1 MKRFWRVFKVLM
13 FSLFL
18 IGIYAF
24 DIRLAIRFQG
34 DYRLLVILMTIG
46 MIAVTPK
53 LIEKIKTH
61 PDAEKKKPVKKR
73 IYLLA
78 YLAFSSALCGLLYFG
93 TGITDTRDIVGT
105 FAGTM
110 AGFLLLDFF
119 FIYLARK
126 LDVDDQSYN
135 TFRVVTFK

>member
-24 DIRLAIRFQG
+24 TIWLAIRFQG

-61 PDAEKKKPVKKR
+61 PDAEKKKPVKSADTGFICWPILLSHQHCAAYYTSGQESQTPEILSGLSPGLWPDSSCWTFSLSILPVNSMWMTRLR
-73 IYLLA
+73 ILVY
-78 YLAFSSALCGLLYFG
+78 
-93 TGITDTRDIVGT
+93 
-105 FAGTM
+105 
-110 AGFLLLDFF
+110 
-119 FIYLARK
+119 
-126 LDVDDQSYN
+126 
-135 TFRVVTFK
+135 

>member
-1 MKRFWRVFKVLM
+1 MKRFWRILKVLM
-13 FSLFL
+13 FSLCL

-24 DIRLAIRFQG
+24 AIWLAIRFQG

-61 PDAEKKKPVKKR
+61 PDAEKKKPEKKR
-73 IYLLA
+73 RYWIYLLA
-78 YLAFSSALCGLLYFG
+78 YLAFSSVLCGLLYFG
-93 TGITDTRDIVGT
+93 AGITDTRDIVGT

-110 AGFLLLDFF
+110 AAFLLLDFF
-119 FIYLARK
+119 YIYLARK
-126 LDVDDQSYN
+126 LDVDD
-135 TFRVVTFK
+135 

>member
-1 MKRFWRVFKVLM
+1 MKRFWRIFKVLV

-24 DIRLAIRFQG
+24 AIWLAVTIPGDHRLAI
-34 DYRLLVILMTIG
+34 IPMTIG

-61 PDAEKKKPVKKR
+61 PDTEKKKPAKKR
-73 IYLLA
+73 RYWIYLLA
-78 YLAFSSALCGLLYFG
+78 YLVFSSALCCLLYFG
-93 TGITDTRDIVGT
+93 AGITDSKSLIGT
-105 FAGTM
+105 FVGTM
-110 AGFLLLDFF
+110 AAFLLLDFF

-126 LDVDDQSYN
+126 LDVDD
-135 TFRVVTFK
+135 

>member
-1 MKRFWRVFKVLM
+1 MKRFWRIFKVLM

-24 DIRLAIRFQG
+24 AIWLAITIPGDHRLAI
-34 DYRLLVILMTIG
+34 IPMTIG

-61 PDAEKKKPVKKR
+61 PDAEKKKPAKKR
-73 IYLLA
+73 RYWIYLLA
-78 YLAFSSALCGLLYFG
+78 YLVISSALCCLLYFG
-93 TGITDTRDIVGT
+93 AGITDTKSLIGT
-105 FAGTM
+105 FVGTM
-110 AGFLLLDFF
+110 AAFLLLDFF

-126 LDVDDQSYN
+126 LDVDD
-135 TFRVVTFK
+135 

>member
-1 MKRFWRVFKVLM
+1 MKRVWRIFKVLM

-24 DIRLAIRFQG
+24 AIWLAVTIPGDHRLAI
-34 DYRLLVILMTIG
+34 IPMTIG

-61 PDAEKKKPVKKR
+61 PDAEKKKPAKKR
-73 IYLLA
+73 RYWIYLLA
-78 YLAFSSALCGLLYFG
+78 YLVFSSALCCLLYFG
-93 TGITDTRDIVGT
+93 AGITDTKSLIGT
-105 FAGTM
+105 FVGTM
-110 AGFLLLDFF
+110 AAFLLLDFF

-126 LDVDDQSYN
+126 LDVAD
-135 TFRVVTFK
+135 

>member
-1 MKRFWRVFKVLM
+1 MIM

-18 IGIYAF
+18 IGLYAVAVWA
-24 DIRLAIRFQG
+24 AIR
-34 DYRLLVILMTIG
+34 YSSEYMLPLILMTIG
-46 MIAVTPK
+46 MRAVTPK

-73 IYLLA
+73 RYWIYLLA

-93 TGITDTRDIVGT
+93 AGITDTRSLVGT

-126 LDVDDQSYN
+126 LDVDDWA
-135 TFRVVTFK
+135 

>member
-1 MKRFWRVFKVLM
+1 MKRFWRIFKVLM

-24 DIRLAIRFQG
+24 AIWLAVTVPGDHRLAI
-34 DYRLLVILMTIG
+34 IPMTIG

-73 IYLLA
+73 RYWIYLLRILSSLLHCA
-78 YLAFSSALCGLLYFG
+78 ACCTSVRELPTPKVLSGLSSALWLHFSCWTSSLSILP
-93 TGITDTRDIVGT
+93 VSL
-105 FAGTM
+105 M
-110 AGFLLLDFF
+110 
-119 FIYLARK
+119 
-126 LDVDDQSYN
+126 
-135 TFRVVTFK
+135 

>member
-1 MKRFWRVFKVLM
+1 M
-13 FSLFL
+13 
-18 IGIYAF
+18 IGLYAVAVWA
-24 DIRLAIRFQG
+24 AIR
-34 DYRLLVILMTIG
+34 YLSEYMLPLIPMTIG
-46 MIAVTPK
+46 MRAVTPK

-73 IYLLA
+73 RYWIYLLA

-93 TGITDTRDIVGT
+93 AGITDTRSLVGT

-110 AGFLLLDFF
+110 AAFLLLDFF

-126 LDVDDQSYN
+126 LDVDGWA
-135 TFRVVTFK
+135 

>member
-1 MKRFWRVFKVLM
+1 MKRFWRIFKVLM

-24 DIRLAIRFQG
+24 AIWLAVTIPGDHRLAI
-34 DYRLLVILMTIG
+34 IPMTIG

-61 PDAEKKKPVKKR
+61 PDAEKKKPAKKR
-73 IYLLA
+73 RYWIYLLA
-78 YLAFSSALCGLLYFG
+78 YLVFSSALCCLLYFG
-93 TGITDTRDIVGT
+93 AGITDTKSLIGT
-105 FAGTM
+105 FVGTM
-110 AGFLLLDFF
+110 AAFLLLDFF

-126 LDVDDQSYN
+126 LDVDD
-135 TFRVVTFK
+135 

>member
-1 MKRFWRVFKVLM
+1 MKRFWRIFKVLM

-24 DIRLAIRFQG
+24 AIWLAVTVPGDHRLAI
-34 DYRLLVILMTIG
+34 IPMTIG

-61 PDAEKKKPVKKR
+61 PDAEKKKPAKKR
-73 IYLLA
+73 RYWIYLLA
-78 YLAFSSALCGLLYFG
+78 YLVFSSALCCLLYFG
-93 TGITDTRDIVGT
+93 AGITDSKSLIGT
-105 FAGTM
+105 FVGTM
-110 AGFLLLDFF
+110 AAFLLLDFF

-126 LDVDDQSYN
+126 LDVDD
-135 TFRVVTFK
+135 

>member
-13 FSLFL
+13 FSLCL
-18 IGIYAF
+18 IGVYAF
-24 DIRLAIRFQG
+24 AIWLAIRFQG

-61 PDAEKKKPVKKR
+61 PNAEKKKR
-73 IYLLA
+73 RYWIYLLA

-93 TGITDTRDIVGT
+93 AGITDSKDIVGT
-105 FAGTM
+105 FVGTM
-110 AGFLLLDFF
+110 AAFLLLDFF
-119 FIYLARK
+119 YIYLARK
-126 LDVDDQSYN
+126 LDVDD
-135 TFRVVTFK
+135 

>member
-24 DIRLAIRFQG
+24 TIWLAIRFQG
-34 DYRLLVILMTIG
+34 DYRLLVILMAIG

-73 IYLLA
+73 RYWIYLLA

-93 TGITDTRDIVGT
+93 AGITDSRDIVGT

-126 LDVDDQSYN
+126 LDVDDWA
-135 TFRVVTFK
+135 

>member
-1 MKRFWRVFKVLM
+1 MKRFWRVFKVLI

-24 DIRLAIRFQG
+24 TIWLAIRFQG

-93 TGITDTRDIVGT
+93 AGITGTRDIVGI
-105 FAGTM
+105 FVGTM
-110 AGFLLLDFF
+110 AAFLLLDFF

-126 LDVDDQSYN
+126 LDIDDWA
-135 TFRVVTFK
+135 

>member
-24 DIRLAIRFQG
+24 TIWLAIRFQG

-61 PDAEKKKPVKKR
+61 PDAEKKKPVKN
-73 IYLLA
+73 YLQKEFRMFHQLKN
-78 YLAFSSALCGLLYFG
+78 ALLFQNQEWKE
-93 TGITDTRDIVGT
+93 I
-105 FAGTM
+105 F
-110 AGFLLLDFF
+110 
-119 FIYLARK
+119 
-126 LDVDDQSYN
+126 
-135 TFRVVTFK
+135 

>member
-1 MKRFWRVFKVLM
+1 MLM

-24 DIRLAIRFQG
+24 TIWLAIRFQG

-61 PDAEKKKPVKKR
+61 PDAEKKKPVILDLSVGLSCFLIGIVRPVILRGRNHKHQRYCRDFRRDYGR
-73 IYLLA
+73 IPPAGLFLYL
-78 YLAFSSALCGLLYFG
+78 SCP
-93 TGITDTRDIVGT
+93 
-105 FAGTM
+105 
-110 AGFLLLDFF
+110 
-119 FIYLARK
+119 
-126 LDVDDQSYN
+126 
-135 TFRVVTFK
+135 

>member
-1 MKRFWRVFKVLM
+1 MKRFWRILKVLM
-13 FSLFL
+13 FSLCL

-24 DIRLAIRFQG
+24 AIWLAIRFPG
-34 DYRLLVILMTIG
+34 DHRLLLIPMTIG

-61 PDAEKKKPVKKR
+61 PDAEKKKPMKKR
-73 IYLLA
+73 RYWIYQLA
-78 YLAFSSALCGLLYFG
+78 YLSFSSALCGLLYFG
-93 TGITDTRDIVGT
+93 AGITDSKDIVGT

-110 AGFLLLDFF
+110 AAFLLLDFF

-126 LDVDDQSYN
+126 LDVDDWA
-135 TFRVVTFK
+135 

>member
-1 MKRFWRVFKVLM
+1 MKRFWRIFKVLM

-24 DIRLAIRFQG
+24 AIWLAVTIPGDHRLAI
-34 DYRLLVILMTIG
+34 IPMTIG

-61 PDAEKKKPVKKR
+61 PDAEKKKPAKKR
-73 IYLLA
+73 RYWIYLLA
-78 YLAFSSALCGLLYFG
+78 YLVFSSALCCLLYFG
-93 TGITDTRDIVGT
+93 AGITDSKSLIGT
-105 FAGTM
+105 FVGTM
-110 AGFLLLDFF
+110 AAFLLLDFF

-126 LDVDDQSYN
+126 LDVDD
-135 TFRVVTFK
+135 

>member
-1 MKRFWRVFKVLM
+1 MKRFWRICKVLT

-18 IGIYAF
+18 IGIYVLAIWLCITVPG
-24 DIRLAIRFQG
+24 DHRLA
-34 DYRLLVILMTIG
+34 VIPMTIG
-46 MIAVTPK
+46 LIAVTPN

-61 PDAEKKKPVKKR
+61 PDAEKKKPVKKCR
-73 IYLLA
+73 YWIYLLA

-93 TGITDTRDIVGT
+93 AGITDTRSLVGT

-110 AGFLLLDFF
+110 AAFLLLDFF

-126 LDVDDQSYN
+126 LDVDDWA
-135 TFRVVTFK
+135 